1 MEREVQVDFDFKRKI
16 DHEIESKPKIS
27 ENMKKTIKYG
37 AFIVIGAVA
46 LGMGIG
52 MGNNITQGYKI
63 KQQAQGNVIEIQAKN
78 EEIRKN
84 QQKSLELES
93 KKAYQKKVEE
103 INNQL
108 KIEKDKALTL
118 QEKAR
123 YEIWVKNREDIIQNY
138 HAQLNIYDKAY
149 QNCVDGVKKGLMSLD
164 DLTEVRTLY
173 QDYKQDIN
181 AWTNFVE
188 ENTIS
193 YDVYHNL
200 NEERKK
206 LLKEELLNYQSG
218 SLKRASNLEE
228 IFIKKF
234 NRKPN
239 DKDEEK
245 NKIRNSARNN
255 MIDDLADMI
264 KNDNVTTVTKKLK
277 R

>member
-78 EEIRKN
+78 EEIRKS

-245 NKIRNSARNN
+245 NKIRHSARNN